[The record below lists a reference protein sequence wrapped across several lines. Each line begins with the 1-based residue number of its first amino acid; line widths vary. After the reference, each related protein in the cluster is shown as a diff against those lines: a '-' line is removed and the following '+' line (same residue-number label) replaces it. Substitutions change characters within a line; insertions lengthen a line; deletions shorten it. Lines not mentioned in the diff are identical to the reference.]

1 MTEAA
6 GRRAWWRQSMQV
18 VEEEAAP
25 RIPQMASMGEK
36 MAMAARMAREGRMEG
51 GKVYNW
57 LGAVI
62 VDSTMTTIVLITE
75 SWVLFT
81 SWRSSRRGG
90 PVMSG
95 MRRLRMRKGRR
106 RGGRRARRSSA
117 PRPSQKSTLT
127 GRPTRRRG
135 RGGSACS
142 S

>member
-51 GKVYNW
+51 DKVYNW
-57 LGAVI
+57 LGAVN
-62 VDSTMTTIVLITE
+62 VETTIVLITE

-81 SWRSSRRGG
+81 S
-90 PVMSG
+90 
-95 MRRLRMRKGRR
+95 
-106 RGGRRARRSSA
+106 
-117 PRPSQKSTLT
+117 
-127 GRPTRRRG
+127 
-135 RGGSACS
+135 
-142 S
+142 

>member
-18 VEEEAAP
+18 VEAEAAP
-25 RIPQMASMGEK
+25 KMAQMASMGEK

-62 VDSTMTTIVLITE
+62 VETTNVLITE

-81 SWRSSRRGG
+81 S
-90 PVMSG
+90 
-95 MRRLRMRKGRR
+95 
-106 RGGRRARRSSA
+106 
-117 PRPSQKSTLT
+117 
-127 GRPTRRRG
+127 
-135 RGGSACS
+135 
-142 S
+142 

>member
-1 MTEAA
+1 
-6 GRRAWWRQSMQV
+6 MQV

-81 SWRSSRRGG
+81 S
-90 PVMSG
+90 
-95 MRRLRMRKGRR
+95 
-106 RGGRRARRSSA
+106 
-117 PRPSQKSTLT
+117 
-127 GRPTRRRG
+127 
-135 RGGSACS
+135 
-142 S
+142 